1 MMLQYSGPYYRN
13 KQPETQV
20 QFQHL
25 WKVMDDIQ
33 ALTIDDANLYNS
45 VIASLTGY
53 VQSVTGPI
61 VDNTDPQNPVL
72 NVAVDGVTITGDGS
86 VGNPLVSAAGSGF
99 SYTRTLVN
107 TTPYAIVPTTGYNVY
122 YVDATAGPIIVD
134 FPTAVANGA
143 WYIIKKIDATANTVT
158 LNPNGAETIDGLST
172 QVIRFQNTSV
182 DVYSDNTNLLIA

>member
-1 MMLQYSGPYYRN
+1 MLNFSRPYYR

-20 QFQHL
+20 QFQNL

-33 ALTIDDANLYNS
+33 ALGVSGANDYNS
-45 VIASLTGY
+45 ILSLLNGY

-122 YVDATAGPIIVD
+122 YVDATLGSIVID

-158 LNPNGAETIDGLST
+158 LNPSGAETIDGLST